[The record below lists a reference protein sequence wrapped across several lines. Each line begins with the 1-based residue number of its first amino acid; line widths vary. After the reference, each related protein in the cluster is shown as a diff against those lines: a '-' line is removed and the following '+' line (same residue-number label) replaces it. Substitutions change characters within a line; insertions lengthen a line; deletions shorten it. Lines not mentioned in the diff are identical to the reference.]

1 MLGDWQEDWVVTFT
15 ITVQPTEAT
24 TKDDWFYII
33 HIIQIVY
40 NKFWPQ
46 REWIWPHC
54 KFEFI
59 TKMFTV
65 SGFYCTRK
73 SGMQFLCKK
82 QGVKLEVG
90 VYF

>member
-40 NKFWPQ
+40 NKF
-46 REWIWPHC
+46 
-54 KFEFI
+54 
-59 TKMFTV
+59 
-65 SGFYCTRK
+65 
-73 SGMQFLCKK
+73 
-82 QGVKLEVG
+82 
-90 VYF
+90 

>member
-1 MLGDWQEDWVVTFT
+1 MIDKRTGLLLLQL
-15 ITVQPTEAT
+15 QYNLLKQT

-65 SGFYCTRK
+65 SGFYCTLK